1 MDSVAFISEAT
12 WSFNQ
17 AIDNYLASSKFLK
30 ANFENETSNGME
42 VQDAAISLR
51 NLRIEIS

>member
-30 ANFENETSNGME
+30 ANLENETSNGKE